1 VSSAR
6 PASVERL
13 VGELEKLPGVGRRTA
28 ERLADH
34 LVRLGVEEAM
44 DLARAI
50 RDVKKAVKP
59 CSSCGAW
66 AESDPCA
73 ICSDERRDRGLLC
86 VVAEVRDLLSIER
99 SGAWKGLYHVLGG
112 RVAPLDG
119 VGPEDIDLRRL
130 AERARAGNLR
140 EVVLALDPDA
150 EGDMTAHHAAAALE
164 GSGVR
169 VTRIARGLPAGSSV
183 EMASSAT
190 LGEALEGRRP
200 VS

>member
-1 VSSAR
+1 VASGR
-6 PASVERL
+6 PESVERL

-34 LVRLGVEEAM
+34 IVRLGTEPAM

-50 RDVKKAVKP
+50 RDVKKAVRP

-66 AESDPCA
+66 AEADPCA
-73 ICSDERRDRGLLC
+73 ICGDDRRDHGLLC

-119 VGPEDIDLRRL
+119 VGPDDIDLARL
-130 AERARAGNLR
+130 ASRARSGAVR

-150 EGDMTAHHAAAALE
+150 EGDMTAHHAAAALA
-164 GSGVR
+164 GSGVT

-183 EMASSAT
+183 ELASAAT